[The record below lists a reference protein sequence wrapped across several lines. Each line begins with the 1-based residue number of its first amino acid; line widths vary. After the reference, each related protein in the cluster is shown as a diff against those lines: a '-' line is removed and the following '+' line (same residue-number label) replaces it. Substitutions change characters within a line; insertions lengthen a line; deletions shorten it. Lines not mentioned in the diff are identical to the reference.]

1 MGNPCKQY
9 HSIYWQLIKNKDN
22 INKNKDKNMTTKAI
36 TPKTINGHVYTGSYI
51 PATEACFLGV
61 KLLMLFTRV
70 NDNSN
75 IDATAIIEGKDSNL
89 MLSILSHT
97 LRGDM
102 AINNATFDTIY
113 TGNLK
118 ELMEALQFAV
128 EVNFSDFLQASGIG
142 SLSAK
147 TSKVTEAITG
157 S

>member
-1 MGNPCKQY
+1 M
-9 HSIYWQLIKNKDN
+9 
-22 INKNKDKNMTTKAI
+22 TKAI
-36 TPKTINGHVYTGSYI
+36 TPKTINDQVYTGSYI
-51 PATEACFLGV
+51 PATEACSIAF
-61 KLLMLFTRV
+61 KLLKLFNGSV
-70 NDNSN
+70 
-75 IDATAIIEGKDSNL
+75 DAAAIIEGKDSNL

-142 SLSAK
+142 MLSMGEQAK
-147 TSKVTEAITG
+147 AKKISTAP
-157 S
+157 